1 MSLTLAVDNTR
12 EIDTNRNAVIARI
25 KAALQRR
32 SGKPWS
38 VTGGRGTA
46 YGWIT
51 IDAPP
56 KRRTAHA
63 VLKEGAVTTWPEDYM
78 DIDTGEPNG
87 HMTLKDRL
95 ELAQLLGLPGAHFQ
109 GISIMASNDAYREYV
124 DRAEG
129 RTPSKIAEPY
139 WD

>member
-1 MSLTLAVDNTR
+1 MASII
-12 EIDTNRNAVIARI
+12 EIETGTEYPEIITDRNAVIARI
-25 KAALQRR
+25 KAALKAR
-32 SGKPWS
+32 SGKTWS

-56 KRRTAHA
+56 ARRTATRDS
-63 VLKEGAVTTWPEDYM
+63 ETGGEYTT
-78 DIDTGEPNG
+78 
-87 HMTLKDRL
+87 KADRS
-95 ELAQLLGLPGAHFQ
+95 ELAALLGLDSVHLQ
-109 GISIMASNDAYREYV
+109 GVSIAASSDHYREYV

-129 RTPSKIAEPY
+129 RTPRAIAQAY

>member
-1 MSLTLAVDNTR
+1 MTR
-12 EIDTNRNAVIARI
+12 NETIFNI
-25 KAALQRR
+25 KTALQRR

-56 KRRTAHA
+56 KRRTVHS
-63 VLKEGAVTTWPEDYM
+63 VLKEGTTTTWPEDYVG
-78 DIDTGEPNG
+78 IDTGVPG
-87 HMTLKDRL
+87 GSMTVGDRI
-95 ELAQLLGLPGAHFQ
+95 ELARLLGLSSIQSQ
-109 GISIMASNDAYREYV
+109 GGVNIMNSNDAYREYI

-129 RTPSKIAEPY
+129 RTPAKIADPY